1 MKKTLYVLA
10 LLATLVSMAACTT
23 NANKNDK
30 CHLVGG
36 ERDQR
41 EVCEK

>member
-10 LLATLVSMAACTT
+10 LLATLAACTT

-30 CHLVGG
+30 CHEEGG
-36 ERDQR
+36 ERNQR
-41 EVCEK
+41 EVCVK